1 MKEKIKKFLR
11 YPWTSKMVLESVRQ
25 FDNGRHIT
33 NAIGESRTVAS
44 VVTRSM
50 SWSNTMDRDGYWFPI
65 YSETSRTIL
74 P

>member
-25 FDNGRHIT
+25 YDGGRHLA
-33 NAIGESRTVAS
+33 NAIAVVNVVAG

-50 SWSNTMDRDGYWFPI
+50 TWGDTIDGVDYWFPI
-65 YSETSRTIL
+65 YSETSRTRL
-74 P
+74 